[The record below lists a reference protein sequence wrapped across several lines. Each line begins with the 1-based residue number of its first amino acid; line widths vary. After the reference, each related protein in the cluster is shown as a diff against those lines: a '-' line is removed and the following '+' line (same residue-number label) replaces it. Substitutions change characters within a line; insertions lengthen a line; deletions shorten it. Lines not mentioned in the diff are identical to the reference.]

1 MENDKSQ
8 FVVRISDFYLSL
20 FICHYLS
27 FVIRAIHLTQ
37 PAPRDCVLVSEP
49 NVAESTCTREAAE
62 QLTRR
67 RRPARVTAPIASSW
81 GWLSHVDS
89 PICHWS
95 FVIGHL
101 SLVICH
107 WSFSF

>member
-1 MENDKSQ
+1 MTN
-8 FVVRISDFYLSL
+8 FCFLL
-20 FICHYLS
+20 HTTICHFSYFSFVLIS

-67 RRPARVTAPIASSW
+67 RRLARVTAPIASSW

-95 FVIGHL
+95 FDGKPLPGHEE
-101 SLVICH
+101 
-107 WSFSF
+107 FSRY